1 MNANAKEQPRGLAS
15 LLRAG
20 TNKRNSVVAIDLGQ
34 RATKAVHVQR
44 KGEALELIQYALQ
57 EAPPPDSTP
66 SPELIGDHL
75 KSLIEAIKYKGKKV
89 TLVFGVGDALLRHA
103 ELPMVPV
110 GDMRL
115 MLKYNSK
122 NYLQQDLPD
131 YIFDCQTIG
140 LVQNGSDSGAKTNG
154 KARVLVGGARKHT
167 IEQYQAAAK
176 HAGLIVDQIVPSLVG
191 PANAFEL
198 CMPEVFANEVVA
210 LVDIGFKSSTI
221 SILANGELSL
231 SRVVS
236 FGSDKL
242 TAGLAEAMGVS
253 YAEAEGI
260 KVGLPEEVQGAMQG
274 LITPL
279 GRELRASID
288 FFEHQQ
294 DKTVSQVFVSGGA
307 ARSPFI
313 VESLQTELMVQ
324 TRSWNPVSFMNMA
337 LPPDKAG
344 EVEQVASQLAVA
356 TGGGLAAL

>member
-1 MNANAKEQPRGLAS
+1 MNANANEKPRGLTS
-15 LLRAG
+15 LLKAG
-20 TNKRNSVVAIDLGQ
+20 SNKRNSVVAIDLGQ

-44 KGEALELIQYALQ
+44 RGETLELIQYALQ

-75 KSLIEAIKYKGKKV
+75 KSLIEALKYKGKKV

-115 MLKYNSK
+115 MLKYNAK

-140 LVQNGSDSGAKTNG
+140 LVQNSSDSGIKTNG

-167 IEQYQAAAK
+167 IEQYQAAAR
-176 HAGLIVDQIVPSLVG
+176 HAGLIVDHIVPSLVG

-198 CMPEVFANEVVA
+198 CMPEAFANEVVA
-210 LVDIGFKSSTI
+210 LVDIGFKGSTI

-294 DKTVSQVFVSGGA
+294 DKTVTQVFVSGGA

-313 VESLQTELMVQ
+313 VESLQAELMVQ
-324 TRSWNPVSFMNMA
+324 TRSWNPLSFMNMA

>member
-1 MNANAKEQPRGLAS
+1 MNANATEQPRGLAA
-15 LLRAG
+15 LLKGR

-34 RATKAVHVQR
+34 RNTKAVHLQR
-44 KGEALELIQYALQ
+44 KGEALDLIQYAIQ
-57 EAPPPDSTP
+57 EAPPADSTP

-75 KSLIEAIKYKGKKV
+75 KSLVEAIKYKGKKV

-140 LVQNGSDSGAKTNG
+140 LVQNGTEGGPKPSS
-154 KARVLVGGARKHT
+154 KARVLVGGARKQT

-176 HAGLIVDQIVPSLVG
+176 HAGLIVDHIVPSLVG
-191 PANAFEL
+191 PTNAFEL
-198 CMPEVFANEVVA
+198 SMPEVFAGEVVA

-221 SILANGELSL
+221 SLLANGELML
-231 SRVVS
+231 SRVVQ

-274 LITPL
+274 LISPL

-324 TRSWNPVSFMNMA
+324 TRSWNPLSSMNIA
-337 LPPDKAG
+337 LPAEKLGD
-344 EVEQVASQLAVA
+344 VEQVASQLAVA
-356 TGGGLAAL
+356 TGGGIASL